1 MVRPAA
7 TVGWWFLG
15 FLLLLLPHPGT
26 PWYKHSASPRYH
38 TVGRASGL
46 LIGVRRS
53 PYLWRRQMTEDK
65 VEENQQREVEGMKV
79 TQGAERSNF
88 LSDPRETPERWEKQ
102 LEQERS
108 LEEVRRD
115 LQEKEEE
122 LQWSRRSLQGSGEQ
136 KRRLPSPAEDLGLYK
151 EERSTFPG
159 GEDRPPALDNFSVPE
174 EQGTGDQERELQMQG
189 ESNQPWTRQSRAD
202 LHTLDTE
209 SVPSGSWNED
219 HISCDDF
226 KLIFYKFL
234 CQSSLRFLSQTPLR
248 ARRQRST
255 TDELEGLH

>member
-1 MVRPAA
+1 MPPQTPSGAIKVSVGGRGGTESQKWNLYRSAPTMVRPAA

-115 LQEKEEE
+115 L
-122 LQWSRRSLQGSGEQ
+122 
-136 KRRLPSPAEDLGLYK
+136 
-151 EERSTFPG
+151 
-159 GEDRPPALDNFSVPE
+159 PPALAVLP
-174 EQGTGDQERELQMQG
+174 LQHITSLG
-189 ESNQPWTRQSRAD
+189 NTSR
-202 LHTLDTE
+202 
-209 SVPSGSWNED
+209 
-219 HISCDDF
+219 
-226 KLIFYKFL
+226 K
-234 CQSSLRFLSQTPLR
+234 
-248 ARRQRST
+248 
-255 TDELEGLH
+255 